1 MLVHAQSPHWTGAE
15 NNFPCHLDQAKPPRQ
30 ESACGARALKS
41 TPETMTVTFDFSPMY
56 DFFDYSVLQKHTEK
70 EFTMN

>member
-1 MLVHAQSPHWTGAE
+1 MRLMAFKKAPESCAPQLVSG
-15 NNFPCHLDQAKPPRQ
+15 
-30 ESACGARALKS
+30 
-41 TPETMTVTFDFSPMY
+41 ETFEEFGPTH